1 MIKEKGL
8 CPKCK
13 TYNESLLIPIEV
25 YRRYNFKIGQN
36 YLESKLKF
44 TCKKCGYK
52 WIERWDLG
60 IIRREV

>member
-13 TYNESLLIPIEV
+13 TYNENLLIPIEV
-25 YRRYNFKIGQN
+25 YRRYNFKTRQN
-36 YLESKLKF
+36 YLESKLKL
-44 TCKKCGYK
+44 TCDKCGYK

-60 IIRREV
+60 IISRK